1 MSKIILKRN
10 TLIAE
15 LINKADDLRDK
26 CGVLYRECRDTGV
39 FNSAEHDRLAGEI
52 EWTEYLLWGARNGIY
67 R

>member
-15 LINKADDLRDK
+15 LISKAEALREK
-26 CGVLYRECRDTGV
+26 CGVLYRECRDTGE
-39 FNSAEHDRLAGEI
+39 FNSAEHDRLTGEI
-52 EWTEYLLWGARNGIY
+52 EHTEYLLWGARNGMY